1 MFLRII
7 IYTLIQEAIIFGI
20 LLFGKNQH
28 ISLSNYV
35 DVSFL
40 VALITL
46 LIGLFVYIM
55 RTGFLDRV
63 HNGFRNLS
71 RKIKREEE
79 SEFSDMLLSEL
90 VGLQYAGILISSLLV
105 MLSSILCMF
114 L

>member
-1 MFLRII
+1 MFLRIT

-28 ISLSNYV
+28 VSLSNYV
-35 DVSFL
+35 DISFL

-46 LIGLFVYIM
+46 LIGLLVYIM
-55 RTGFLDRV
+55 RSGFLDRV
-63 HNGFRNLS
+63 HNGFRNIS

-105 MLSSILCMF
+105 MLSSILGIF

>member
-1 MFLRII
+1 MFLRIT
-7 IYTLIQEAIIFGI
+7 IYTLIQEGIVFGI
-20 LLFGKNQH
+20 LLFGKNGV
-28 ISLSNYV
+28 SLSGYI

-40 VALITL
+40 VSLITL
-46 LIGLFVYIM
+46 LIGLLVYIM
-55 RTGFLDRV
+55 RSGFLDRV
-63 HNGFRNLS
+63 HNGFRNIS

-90 VGLQYAGILISSLLV
+90 VGLQYAGILISALLV

>member
-1 MFLRII
+1 MFLRIT
-7 IYTLIQEAIIFGI
+7 IYTLIQEAIIFCI

-28 ISLSNYV
+28 VSLSNYV

-55 RTGFLDRV
+55 RSGFLDRV

-105 MLSSILCMF
+105 MLSSILCIF

>member
-1 MFLRII
+1 MFLRIT
-7 IYTLIQEAIIFGI
+7 IYILIQEAIIFGI

-28 ISLSNYV
+28 VSLSNYV
-35 DVSFL
+35 DISFL

-55 RTGFLDRV
+55 RSGFLDRV
-63 HNGFRNLS
+63 HNGFRNIS